1 MLDYIDAKTLK
12 KMFLAGSQKLSDNRA
27 WINELNVFPV
37 PDGDTG
43 TNMTLTLMSA
53 AKALAKA
60 PEGATISDIGK
71 IISTGTLK
79 GARGNSGVIMSQLC
93 RGFTKEIEGAE
104 IIDKALVAS
113 ALNRGVQSAYKAVMK
128 PKEGTILT
136 VAREGAEKANELAG
150 KDISMEDFF
159 KEILSYSEEVLEHTP
174 ELLPVLKE
182 AGVVDSGG
190 QGLVV
195 FLSGALEA
203 FQGKEFKLDA
213 EISPTEAAPREGID
227 TSNIS
232 TSDIKFTYCT
242 EFIIN
247 LAKPFTA
254 DIEQDFKDFL
264 VSIGDSIVCVNMDD
278 IVKVHVHTNHPG
290 LAFERGLTYGSLSSM
305 KVDNMNEE
313 HNEKLINEEEKRTAQ
328 QEEAPAK
335 DAGPRKEYGFV
346 SVCSGEGLAKLFKD
360 LAVDVVIEGGQTM
373 NPSTEDILKA
383 IDQVNADNVYVLPN
397 NGNIIMAAEQAKFLC
412 QDKNV
417 IVIPSKT
424 VTQGIN
430 ATINYVP
437 ALSIEENAEH
447 MTKMMNEIKSAEIT
461 YAVRDTEIDGR
472 KIELGDYM
480 GIGGGHMLAV
490 SKDIKE
496 AALETI
502 RALADE
508 DSEIVTIYY
517 GEDATEEDAQEIADH
532 AEAEFEDA
540 EFDVIY
546 GGQPVYYYII
556 SVE

>member
-247 LAKPFTA
+247 LEKPFTA
-254 DIEQDFKDFL
+254 EIEQDFKDFL

>member
-496 AALETI
+496 AVLETI

>member
-490 SKDIKE
+490 SKDLKE